1 MPPVMWSTGVLWFFR
16 SPGKPA
22 REVNKV
28 PMPFL
33 GMPGWVRTW
42 DEAAGAKDAIIFW
55 LDDDDDAGGGDDGY
69 VLAVVVRDVHRL
81 WRLGD

>member
-1 MPPVMWSTGVLWFFR
+1 MS
-16 SPGKPA
+16 S
-22 REVNKV
+22 KV

-55 LDDDDDAGGGDDGY
+55 LDDDDDGDDDDDDDAGGGDDGY
-69 VLAVVVRDVHRL
+69 ALAVVVRDVHRL
-81 WRLGD
+81 WRLVSSN